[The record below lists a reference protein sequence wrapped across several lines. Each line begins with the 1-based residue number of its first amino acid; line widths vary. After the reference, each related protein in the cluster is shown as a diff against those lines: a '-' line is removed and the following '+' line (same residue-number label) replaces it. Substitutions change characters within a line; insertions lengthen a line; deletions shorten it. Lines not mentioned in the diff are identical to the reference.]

1 MFGLAFAVVTLS
13 RVNSLKTPMACSAPH
28 CGPFCWSL
36 ISAETNSCRQIMPVF
51 QREGKPRRWFSTY
64 EMYSSF
70 RSSLR
75 FSELCHHDIGTW
87 KERLRPS
94 LLAAGRQRR
103 HSGGGWRLYSV
114 RITGA
119 VLTWFQRGRRTFLSA
134 GRQAVES
141 RQRFSMAT
149 HLRQNPDESSTS
161 AIFRQ
166 RCYGHPSKHRVQ
178 RYVQELVA
186 RPRRSAG
193 CFSVNS
199 SSGSTCTRTSEI

>member
-94 LLAAGRQRR
+94 VLAAGRQRR

-119 VLTWFQRGRRTFLSA
+119 VSLGFARAGAPVFQEGHTCFLRRGFACA
-134 GRQAVES
+134 GA
-141 RQRFSMAT
+141 
-149 HLRQNPDESSTS
+149 
-161 AIFRQ
+161 
-166 RCYGHPSKHRVQ
+166 CW
-178 RYVQELVA
+178 
-186 RPRRSAG
+186 RRSVGNDAG
-193 CFSVNS
+193 FAA
-199 SSGSTCTRTSEI
+199 